1 MESLQNLILGS
12 SSPSRIDLLKRIFNT
27 FEIIKPDIE
36 EPSSGFSSPREQVA
50 VISWLKGQE
59 VSLQVK
65 QGVII
70 AADTIGW
77 IDGKPLL
84 KPIDREDAKE
94 MISRMSG
101 RNHELWT
108 GVVLWHKPTNLQLCW
123 QEQSIVSFKKVS
135 PAEIENY
142 LETRSWKNHSG
153 SYAIEE
159 ENDPW
164 VQISQGSITNVIG
177 LPLESLLFN
186 LEKFKNMIAMDQ
198 IKL

>member
-1 MESLQNLILGS
+1 MESQQNLILGS
-12 SSPSRIDLLKRIFNT
+12 SSPSRIELLKRIFNT

-65 QGVII
+65 QGIII

-94 MISRMSG
+94 MIARMSG

-135 PAEIENY
+135 PVEIEHY

-186 LEKFKNMIAMDQ
+186 LEKFKNMVAIDH
-198 IKL
+198 I

>member
-1 MESLQNLILGS
+1 MESQQNLILGS
-12 SSPSRIDLLKRIFNT
+12 SSPSRIELLKRIFNS

-108 GVVLWHKPTNLQLCW
+108 GVVFWHKPTNLQLCW

-135 PAEIENY
+135 PAEIEHY

-164 VQISQGSITNVIG
+164 VQISRGSITNVIG

-186 LEKFKNMIAMDQ
+186 LEKFKNMVAIDH
-198 IKL
+198 I

>member
-1 MESLQNLILGS
+1 MESKHNLILGS
-12 SSPSRIDLLKRIFNT
+12 SSPSRIELLKRIFHT

-50 VISWLKGQE
+50 LISWLKGQE
-59 VSLQVK
+59 VSFRV
-65 QGVII
+65 GDGIII

-84 KPIDREDAKE
+84 KPLDRDDAKD

-101 RNHELWT
+101 RDHELWT
-108 GVVLWHKPTNLQLCW
+108 GVVLWHKPTNFQMCW
-123 QEQSIVSFKKVS
+123 QEQSIVSFKKVI
-135 PAEIENY
+135 PEEIEHY

-164 VQISQGSITNVIG
+164 VKISKGSITNVIG
-177 LPLESLLFN
+177 LPLESLLIN
-186 LEKFKNMIAMDQ
+186 LKKFEKMLAIDHF
-198 IKL
+198 

>member
-1 MESLQNLILGS
+1 MESKQNLILGS
-12 SSPSRIDLLKRIFNT
+12 SSPSRIELLKRIFHT
-27 FEIIKPDIE
+27 YEIIKPDIE

-50 VISWLKGQE
+50 LISWLKGQE
-59 VSLQVK
+59 VSFQV
-65 QGVII
+65 GDGIII

-84 KPIDREDAKE
+84 KPLDRDDAKD

-101 RNHELWT
+101 RDHELWT
-108 GVVLWHKPTNLQLCW
+108 GVVLWHKPTNLQMCW
-123 QEQSIVSFKKVS
+123 QEQSIVSFKKVI
-135 PAEIENY
+135 PEEIEHY

-164 VQISQGSITNVIG
+164 VKISKGSITNVIG
-177 LPLESLLFN
+177 LPLESLLIN
-186 LEKFKNMIAMDQ
+186 LKKFEKMLAIDHF
-198 IKL
+198 

>member
-1 MESLQNLILGS
+1 MESKQNLILGS
-12 SSPSRIDLLKRIFNT
+12 SSPSRIELLKRIFHT

-50 VISWLKGQE
+50 LISWLKGQE
-59 VSLQVK
+59 VSFQV
-65 QGVII
+65 GDGIII

-84 KPIDREDAKE
+84 KPLDRDDAKD

-101 RNHELWT
+101 RDHELWT
-108 GVVLWHKPTNLQLCW
+108 GVVLWHKPTNLQMSW
-123 QEQSIVSFKKVS
+123 QEQSIVSFKKVI
-135 PAEIENY
+135 PEEIEHY

-164 VQISQGSITNVIG
+164 VKISKGSITNVIG
-177 LPLESLLFN
+177 LPLESLLIN
-186 LEKFKNMIAMDQ
+186 LKKFEKMLAIDHF
-198 IKL
+198 

>member
-1 MESLQNLILGS
+1 MESKQNLILGS
-12 SSPSRIDLLKRIFNT
+12 SSPSRIELLKRIFHT

-50 VISWLKGQE
+50 LISWLKGQE
-59 VSLQVK
+59 VSFQV
-65 QGVII
+65 GDGIII

-77 IDGKPLL
+77 IDGRPLL
-84 KPIDREDAKE
+84 KPLDRDDAKD

-101 RNHELWT
+101 RDHELWT
-108 GVVLWHKPTNLQLCW
+108 GVVLWHKPTNLQMCW
-123 QEQSIVSFKKVS
+123 QEQSIVSFKKVI
-135 PAEIENY
+135 PEEIEHY

-164 VQISQGSITNVIG
+164 VKISKGSITNVIG
-177 LPLESLLFN
+177 LPLESLLIN
-186 LEKFKNMIAMDQ
+186 LKKFEKMLAIDHF
-198 IKL
+198 

>member
-1 MESLQNLILGS
+1 MESQQNLILGS
-12 SSPSRIDLLKRIFNT
+12 SSPSRIELLKRISNS

-65 QGVII
+65 QGIII

-135 PAEIENY
+135 PAEIEHY

-164 VQISQGSITNVIG
+164 VQISRGSITNVIG

-186 LEKFKNMIAMDQ
+186 LEKFKNMVAIDQ
-198 IKL
+198 I

>member
-1 MESLQNLILGS
+1 MESQQNLILGS
-12 SSPSRIDLLKRIFNT
+12 SSPSRIDLLKRIFNS

-135 PAEIENY
+135 PAEIEHY

-164 VQISQGSITNVIG
+164 VQISRGSITNVIG

-186 LEKFKNMIAMDQ
+186 LEKFKNMVAIDQ
-198 IKL
+198 I

>member
-1 MESLQNLILGS
+1 MESQQNLILGS
-12 SSPSRIDLLKRIFNT
+12 SSPSRIELLKRIFNT

-65 QGVII
+65 QGIII

-94 MISRMSG
+94 MISKMSG

-108 GVVLWHKPTNLQLCW
+108 GVVLWHQPTNLQLCW

-135 PAEIENY
+135 PAEIEHY

-186 LEKFKNMIAMDQ
+186 LGKFKNMVAIDQ
-198 IKL
+198 I

>member
-1 MESLQNLILGS
+1 MESKHNLILGS
-12 SSPSRIDLLKRIFNT
+12 SSPSRIELLKRIFHT

-50 VISWLKGQE
+50 LISWLKGQE
-59 VSLQVK
+59 VSFRV
-65 QGVII
+65 GDGIII

-84 KPIDREDAKE
+84 KPLDRDDAKD

-101 RNHELWT
+101 RDHELWT
-108 GVVLWHKPTNLQLCW
+108 GVVLWHKPTNLQMCW
-123 QEQSIVSFKKVS
+123 QEQSIVSFKKVI
-135 PAEIENY
+135 PEEIEQY

-164 VQISQGSITNVIG
+164 VKISKGSITNVIG
-177 LPLESLLFN
+177 LPLESLLIN
-186 LEKFKNMIAMDQ
+186 LKKFEKMLAIDHF
-198 IKL
+198 

>member
-1 MESLQNLILGS
+1 MESQQNLILGS
-12 SSPSRIDLLKRIFNT
+12 SSPSRIELLKRIFNS

-65 QGVII
+65 QGIII

-84 KPIDREDAKE
+84 KPLDREDAKE

-135 PAEIENY
+135 PAEIEHY

-186 LEKFKNMIAMDQ
+186 LEKFKNMVAIDQ
-198 IKL
+198 I

>member
-1 MESLQNLILGS
+1 MESQQNLILGS
-12 SSPSRIDLLKRIFNT
+12 SSPSRIELLKRIFNT

-65 QGVII
+65 QGII
-70 AADTIGW
+70 ISADTIGW

-135 PAEIENY
+135 PPEIEHY

-164 VQISQGSITNVIG
+164 VQISQGSIPNVIG

-186 LEKFKNMIAMDQ
+186 LEKFKNMVAIDQ
-198 IKL
+198 I

>member
-1 MESLQNLILGS
+1 MESQQNLILGS
-12 SSPSRIDLLKRIFNT
+12 SSPSRIELLKRIFNS

-65 QGVII
+65 QGIII

-84 KPIDREDAKE
+84 KPLDREDAKE

-135 PAEIENY
+135 PAEIEHY

-186 LEKFKNMIAMDQ
+186 LEKFKNM
-198 IKL
+198 

>member
-1 MESLQNLILGS
+1 MESQQNLILGS
-12 SSPSRIDLLKRIFNT
+12 SSPSRIELLKRIFNS

-135 PAEIENY
+135 PAEIEHY

-164 VQISQGSITNVIG
+164 VQISQGSISNVIG

-186 LEKFKNMIAMDQ
+186 LEKFKNMVSIDQ
-198 IKL
+198 I

>member
-1 MESLQNLILGS
+1 MESQQNLILGS
-12 SSPSRIDLLKRIFNT
+12 SSPSRIELLKRIFNT
-27 FEIIKPDIE
+27 FEIIKPDID

-65 QGVII
+65 QGIII

-135 PAEIENY
+135 PPEIEHY

-177 LPLESLLFN
+177 LPIESLLFN
-186 LEKFKNMIAMDQ
+186 LEKFKNMVAIDH
-198 IKL
+198 I

>member
-1 MESLQNLILGS
+1 MENKQNLILGS
-12 SSPSRIDLLKRIFNT
+12 SSPSRIELLKRIFHT

-50 VISWLKGQE
+50 LISWLKGQE
-59 VSLQVK
+59 VSFQV
-65 QGVII
+65 GDGIII

-84 KPIDREDAKE
+84 KPLDRDDAKD

-101 RNHELWT
+101 RDHELWT
-108 GVVLWHKPTNLQLCW
+108 GVVLWHKPTNLQMCW
-123 QEQSIVSFKKVS
+123 QEQSIVSFKKVI
-135 PAEIENY
+135 PEEIEHY

-164 VQISQGSITNVIG
+164 VKISKGSITNVIG
-177 LPLESLLFN
+177 LPLESLLIN
-186 LEKFKNMIAMDQ
+186 LKKFEKMLAIDHF
-198 IKL
+198 

>member
-1 MESLQNLILGS
+1 MESKQNLILGS
-12 SSPSRIDLLKRIFNT
+12 SSPSRIELLKRIFHT

-50 VISWLKGQE
+50 LISWLKGQE
-59 VSLQVK
+59 VSFQV
-65 QGVII
+65 GDGIII

-84 KPIDREDAKE
+84 KPLDRNDAKD

-101 RNHELWT
+101 RDHELWT
-108 GVVLWHKPTNLQLCW
+108 GVVLWHKPTNLQMCW
-123 QEQSIVSFKKVS
+123 QEQSIVSFKKVI
-135 PAEIENY
+135 PEEIEHY

-164 VQISQGSITNVIG
+164 VKISKGSITNVIG
-177 LPLESLLFN
+177 LPLESLLIN
-186 LEKFKNMIAMDQ
+186 LKKFEKMLAIDHF
-198 IKL
+198 

>member
-1 MESLQNLILGS
+1 MESQQNLILGS
-12 SSPSRIDLLKRIFNT
+12 SSPSRIELLKRIFNT

-65 QGVII
+65 QGIII

-135 PAEIENY
+135 PAEIEHY

-159 ENDPW
+159 KNDPW

-177 LPLESLLFN
+177 LPLETLLFN
-186 LEKFKNMIAMDQ
+186 LEKFKNMVAIDQ
-198 IKL
+198 I

>member
-1 MESLQNLILGS
+1 MESQQNLILGS
-12 SSPSRIDLLKRIFNT
+12 SSPSRIELLKRIFST

-65 QGVII
+65 QGIII

-84 KPIDREDAKE
+84 KPIDREDAKD

-135 PAEIENY
+135 PAEIEHY

-186 LEKFKNMIAMDQ
+186 LEKFKNMVAIDH
-198 IKL
+198 I

>member
-1 MESLQNLILGS
+1 MESQQNLILGS
-12 SSPSRIDLLKRIFNT
+12 SSPSRIELLKRIFNT

-65 QGVII
+65 QGIII

-135 PAEIENY
+135 PVEIEHY

-186 LEKFKNMIAMDQ
+186 LGKFKNMVAIDH
-198 IKL
+198 I

>member
-1 MESLQNLILGS
+1 MESKQNLILGS
-12 SSPSRIDLLKRIFNT
+12 SSPSRIELLKRIFHT

-50 VISWLKGQE
+50 LISWLKGQE
-59 VSLQVK
+59 VSFQV
-65 QGVII
+65 GDGII
-70 AADTIGW
+70 ISADTIGW

-84 KPIDREDAKE
+84 KPLDRDDAKD

-101 RNHELWT
+101 RDHELWT
-108 GVVLWHKPTNLQLCW
+108 GVVLWHKPTNFQICW
-123 QEQSIVSFKKVS
+123 QEQSIVSFKKVT
-135 PAEIENY
+135 PEEIERY

-164 VQISQGSITNVIG
+164 VKISKGSITNVIG
-177 LPLESLLFN
+177 LPLESLLIN
-186 LEKFKNMIAMDQ
+186 LKKFEKMLAIDHF
-198 IKL
+198 

>member
-1 MESLQNLILGS
+1 MESQQNLILGS
-12 SSPSRIDLLKRIFNT
+12 SSPSRIELLKRIFNS

-65 QGVII
+65 QGII
-70 AADTIGW
+70 ISADTIGW

-135 PAEIENY
+135 PPEIEHY

-164 VQISQGSITNVIG
+164 VQISRGSITNVIG

-186 LEKFKNMIAMDQ
+186 LEKFKNMVAIDQ
-198 IKL
+198 I

>member
-1 MESLQNLILGS
+1 MESQQNLILGS
-12 SSPSRIDLLKRIFNT
+12 SSPSRIELLKRIFNT
-27 FEIIKPDIE
+27 FEIIKPDID

-65 QGVII
+65 QGIII

-135 PAEIENY
+135 PPEIEHY

-177 LPLESLLFN
+177 LPLETLLFN
-186 LEKFKNMIAMDQ
+186 LEKFKNMVAIDQ
-198 IKL
+198 I

>member
-1 MESLQNLILGS
+1 MESQQNLILGS
-12 SSPSRIDLLKRIFNT
+12 SSASRIELLKRIFNS

-135 PAEIENY
+135 PAEIEHY

-164 VQISQGSITNVIG
+164 VQISRGSITNVIG

-186 LEKFKNMIAMDQ
+186 LEKFKNMVAIDQ
-198 IKL
+198 I

>member
-1 MESLQNLILGS
+1 MEIKHNLILGS
-12 SSPSRIDLLKRIFNT
+12 SSPSRIELLKRIFHT

-50 VISWLKGQE
+50 LISWLKGQE
-59 VSLQVK
+59 VSFQV
-65 QGVII
+65 GDGIII

-84 KPIDREDAKE
+84 KPLDRDDAKD

-101 RNHELWT
+101 RDHELWT
-108 GVVLWHKPTNLQLCW
+108 GVVLWHKPTNLQMSW
-123 QEQSIVSFKKVS
+123 QEQSIVSFKKVI
-135 PAEIENY
+135 PEEIERY
-142 LETRSWKNHSG
+142 LETRSWRNHSG

-164 VQISQGSITNVIG
+164 VKISKGSITNVIG
-177 LPLESLLFN
+177 LPLESLLIN
-186 LEKFKNMIAMDQ
+186 LKKFEKLIAIDHF
-198 IKL
+198 

>member
-186 LEKFKNMIAMDQ
+186 LEKFKNMVAMDQ
-198 IKL
+198 I

>member
-1 MESLQNLILGS
+1 MESQQNLILGS
-12 SSPSRIDLLKRIFNT
+12 SSPSRIELLKRIFNT

-65 QGVII
+65 QGIII

-135 PAEIENY
+135 PPEIEHY

-186 LEKFKNMIAMDQ
+186 LEKFKNMVAIDQ
-198 IKL
+198 I

>member
-1 MESLQNLILGS
+1 MESQQNLILGS
-12 SSPSRIDLLKRIFNT
+12 SSPSRIELLKRIFNS

-65 QGVII
+65 QGII
-70 AADTIGW
+70 ISADTIGW

-135 PAEIENY
+135 PAEIEHY

-164 VQISQGSITNVIG
+164 VQISRGSITNVIG

-186 LEKFKNMIAMDQ
+186 LEKFKNMVAIDQ
-198 IKL
+198 I

>member
-1 MESLQNLILGS
+1 
-12 SSPSRIDLLKRIFNT
+12 
-27 FEIIKPDIE
+27 
-36 EPSSGFSSPREQVA
+36 
-50 VISWLKGQE
+50 
-59 VSLQVK
+59 
-65 QGVII
+65 
-70 AADTIGW
+70 
-77 IDGKPLL
+77 
-84 KPIDREDAKE
+84 
-94 MISRMSG
+94 MSG

-135 PAEIENY
+135 PPEIEHY

-164 VQISQGSITNVIG
+164 VQISQGSISNVIG

-186 LEKFKNMIAMDQ
+186 LEKFKNMVSIDQ
-198 IKL
+198 I

>member
-1 MESLQNLILGS
+1 MESHQNLILGS
-12 SSPSRIDLLKRIFNT
+12 SSPSRIELLKRIFNT

-65 QGVII
+65 QGIII

-84 KPIDREDAKE
+84 KPIDQEDAKE

-135 PAEIENY
+135 PAEIEHY

-186 LEKFKNMIAMDQ
+186 LEKFKNMVAIDH
-198 IKL
+198 I

>member
-1 MESLQNLILGS
+1 MESQQNLILGS
-12 SSPSRIDLLKRIFNT
+12 SSPSRIELLKRIFNS

-50 VISWLKGQE
+50 FISWLKGQE

-65 QGVII
+65 QGIII

-84 KPIDREDAKE
+84 KPIDRKDAKE

-186 LEKFKNMIAMDQ
+186 LEKLKNMVAIDH
-198 IKL
+198 I

>member
-1 MESLQNLILGS
+1 MESQQNLILGS
-12 SSPSRIDLLKRIFNT
+12 SSPSRIELLKRIFNT

-65 QGVII
+65 QGFII

-94 MISRMSG
+94 MISKMSG

-108 GVVLWHKPTNLQLCW
+108 GVVLWHQPTNLQLCW

-135 PAEIENY
+135 PAEIEHY

-186 LEKFKNMIAMDQ
+186 LGKFKNMVAIDQ
-198 IKL
+198 I

>member
-1 MESLQNLILGS
+1 MESQQNLILGS
-12 SSPSRIDLLKRIFNT
+12 SSPSRIELLKRIYNT
-27 FEIIKPDIE
+27 FEIIKPDID

-65 QGVII
+65 QGIII

-135 PAEIENY
+135 PPEIEHY

-177 LPLESLLFN
+177 LPIESLLFN
-186 LEKFKNMIAMDQ
+186 LEKFKNMVAIDH
-198 IKL
+198 I

>member
-1 MESLQNLILGS
+1 MESQQNLILGS
-12 SSPSRIDLLKRIFNT
+12 SSLSRIELLKRIFNT

-65 QGVII
+65 QGIII

-84 KPIDREDAKE
+84 KPIDREDAKD
-94 MISRMSG
+94 MISRMSD

-135 PAEIENY
+135 PAEIEHY

-186 LEKFKNMIAMDQ
+186 LEKFKNMVAIDH
-198 IKL
+198 I

>member
-1 MESLQNLILGS
+1 MESQQNLILGS
-12 SSPSRIDLLKRIFNT
+12 CSPSRIELLKRIFNT

-50 VISWLKGQE
+50 VISWLKGRE

-65 QGVII
+65 QGIII

-84 KPIDREDAKE
+84 KPIDREDAKD

-123 QEQSIVSFKKVS
+123 QEQSIVSFKNVS
-135 PAEIENY
+135 PAEIEHY

-159 ENDPW
+159 KNDPW

-186 LEKFKNMIAMDQ
+186 LEKFKNMVAIDH
-198 IKL
+198 I

>member
-1 MESLQNLILGS
+1 MECKQNLILGS
-12 SSPSRIDLLKRIFNT
+12 SSPSRIELLKRIFHT

-50 VISWLKGQE
+50 LISWLKGQE
-59 VSLQVK
+59 VSFQV
-65 QGVII
+65 GDGIII

-77 IDGKPLL
+77 LDGKPLL
-84 KPIDREDAKE
+84 KPFDRDDAKD

-101 RNHELWT
+101 RDHELWT
-108 GVVLWHKPTNLQLCW
+108 GVVLWHKPSNLQMCW
-123 QEQSIVSFKKVS
+123 QEQSIVSFKKVI
-135 PAEIENY
+135 PEEIERY

-164 VQISQGSITNVIG
+164 VKISKGSITNVIG
-177 LPLESLLFN
+177 LPLESLLIN
-186 LEKFKNMIAMDQ
+186 LKKFQEMLAIDHF
-198 IKL
+198 

>member
-1 MESLQNLILGS
+1 MESQQNLILGS
-12 SSPSRIDLLKRIFNT
+12 SSPSRIELLKRIFNT

-65 QGVII
+65 QGIII

-101 RNHELWT
+101 RTHELWT

-135 PAEIENY
+135 PSEIENY

-186 LEKFKNMIAMDQ
+186 LEKFKNMVAIDH
-198 IKL
+198 I

>member
-1 MESLQNLILGS
+1 MESQQNLILGS
-12 SSPSRIDLLKRIFNT
+12 SSPSRIELLKRIFNS

-65 QGVII
+65 RGVII

-135 PAEIENY
+135 PAEIEHY

-164 VQISQGSITNVIG
+164 VQISRGSITNVIG

-186 LEKFKNMIAMDQ
+186 LEKFKNMVAIDQ
-198 IKL
+198 I